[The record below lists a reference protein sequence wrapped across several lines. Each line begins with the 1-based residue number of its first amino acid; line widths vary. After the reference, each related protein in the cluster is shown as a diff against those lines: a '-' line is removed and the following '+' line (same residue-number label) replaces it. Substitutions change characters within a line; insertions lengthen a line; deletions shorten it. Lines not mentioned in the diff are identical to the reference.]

1 MFGTTCEKN
10 PTGLACGSSQAIII
24 PKFIR
29 NRYRIFI
36 QIMIDGKP
44 SAKLNKNNEIK
55 HQLGVGNVGCD
66 IGTQTIAYSS
76 DKEVGLENLAQRG
89 DDIEVALN
97 KLELIQ
103 QKMDIERRKLNP
115 EYFNTD
121 GTIKEFEKGFKRKWK
136 TSEKLKRLRIRL
148 QNIYRK
154 NTINKKIAN
163 NELVNRIR
171 ALGNV
176 VITES
181 KNANRLKAKAKTE
194 TTINEKTGKYNRK
207 RRFGKSIQNR
217 CPGYIQMKLQQ
228 KFQNT
233 GGIYIEVPNNYKASQ
248 YDHTADDYIK
258 KDLNDRYYALQ
269 DGTMVQR
276 DMYSAFLLFN
286 INLLNKFI
294 DKEKCKSNFN
304 NFYQLQNKR
313 IYEIQQNKEKIYN
326 SGIKF

>member
-1 MFGTTCEKN
+1 MDISRPCY
-10 PTGLACGSSQAIII
+10 AIII

-36 QIMIDGKP
+36 QIMIDGK
-44 SAKLNKNNEIK
+44 STLK
-55 HQLGVGNVGCD
+55 HNLGIGNVGCD

-89 DDIEVALN
+89 DNVEVVLN

-115 EYFNTD
+115 EYFNPD

-163 NELVNRIR
+163 NELVNKIR
-171 ALGNV
+171 SLGNV

-181 KNANRLKAKAKTE
+181 KNANILKVKAKTE
-194 TTINEKTGKYNRK
+194 TTINKKTGKCNK
-207 RRFGKSIQNR
+207 KKRFGKSIQNR
-217 CPGYIQMKLQQ
+217 CPGYIQMKL
-228 KFQNT
+228 
-233 GGIYIEVPNNYKASQ
+233 
-248 YDHTADDYIK
+248 
-258 KDLNDRYYALQ
+258 
-269 DGTMVQR
+269 
-276 DMYSAFLLFN
+276 
-286 INLLNKFI
+286 
-294 DKEKCKSNFN
+294 
-304 NFYQLQNKR
+304 
-313 IYEIQQNKEKIYN
+313 
-326 SGIKF
+326 